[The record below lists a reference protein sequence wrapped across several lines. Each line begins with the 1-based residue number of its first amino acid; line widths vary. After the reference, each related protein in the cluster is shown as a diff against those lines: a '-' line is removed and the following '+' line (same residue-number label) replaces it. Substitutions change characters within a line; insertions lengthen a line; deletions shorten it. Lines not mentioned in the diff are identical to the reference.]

1 MRCESIMQKDVISIG
16 DQDSALKAALLM
28 RHHNIG
34 FLPVCDSAGR
44 AVGVI
49 TDRDLAIRLC
59 AENGSPAGTA
69 VEDLMSKDLVS
80 CQPHDL
86 LERAEELMA
95 KHGKQRILVLD
106 EVGAP
111 VGIVSLVD
119 VIERD
124 SNKNAA
130 RTYRQIALREYRF

>member
-1 MRCESIMQKDVISIG
+1 MRCQSIMQKDVISIG
-16 DQDSALKAALLM
+16 HQESALKAALLM

-34 FLPVCDSAGR
+34 FLPVCDGAGR
-44 AVGVI
+44 AIGVI
-49 TDRDLAIRLC
+49 TDRDLAMRLC

-69 VEDLMSKDLVS
+69 VEELMSRDVVS
-80 CQPHDL
+80 CQPHET

-95 KHGKQRILVLD
+95 KHGKQRILILD
-106 EVGAP
+106 EVGTP
-111 VGIVSLVD
+111 VGVVSFVD